1 MRPKKSGVG
10 MHCDK
15 LVHGTLAT
23 DHRLGRLDTAD
34 KVFK

>member
-1 MRPKKSGVG
+1 

-23 DHRLGRLDTAD
+23 DHRLLLYILVDLTRAD